1 MRARRLEWE
10 SVRALALQ
18 RLEAAGKGAAG
29 AGDER
34 RRLPAEERRRRRRD
48 WRLAALAFVVLAALL
63 AVEQELLAR
72 SRALP
77 IGSDTLLLV
86 LVHVSVILIG
96 LLVFLLARNA
106 VKLFVDRRAG
116 RFGSRLNTRF
126 VVSFVFATALS
137 STALFV
143 LSALLVSRAVNVWFE
158 LELSE
163 SLDQSVEIAEAYYA
177 EAEKRALF
185 FARQISQQIE
195 QDKLLGGN
203 DVEALRRF
211 VAKKQAEY
219 DLGVV
224 EVFNAQL
231 EELAI
236 ATHPEIA
243 VVAFDSPSSALIRAG
258 LEGVERS
265 VVEGAGPGDLVRAVV
280 PVRRAGAGR
289 AVEGV
294 VVVNRF
300 LPRAIGTR
308 VEAIRTTRAAYE
320 RLQPQAGT
328 FEGSML
334 MLLAMITL
342 SSVLFS
348 SWIGFRLAK
357 QVTEPIE
364 RLAGATAEVG
374 AGNLDVRVE
383 EGGRDEIAQLVDGF
397 NRMATDLSKNR
408 ADLERRRTQM
418 EIILRAVGAGVIS
431 LDADFAVRTINPQA
445 LRLLGVAQGEWVGR
459 KLGEML
465 GGHALETLSAML
477 HRLASG
483 PHETLR
489 RQMPVAVAGDVRTLN
504 WTVSRMHD
512 GSASAAG
519 FVVVV
524 DDVTEIMRVQRM
536 AAWRE
541 MARRIAHE
549 IKNPLTPI
557 QLTAQRLQ
565 RKLAPKISDP
575 EAASLLREG
584 TAAITAEVDAM
595 KHLLAEFS
603 SFARLPA
610 TDPAPTDLNKLVNE
624 VVELYR
630 GNASIEFKT
639 ELDPQLPMLD
649 LDRQQIRRVIL
660 NLVDN
665 AISAI
670 DEAGPGP
677 REVHVSTR
685 LDAAV
690 GTIHL
695 QVADTGA
702 GIRAEDRARLFE
714 PGFSTKRAGSGLGLA
729 IVSRI
734 VSDHSGYVRVVTN
747 RPRGSRFIV
756 ELPART
762 EAPWPRS

>member
-1 MRARRLEWE
+1 MTEAR
-10 SVRALALQ
+10 
-18 RLEAAGKGAAG
+18 KGAANNG
-29 AGDER
+29 GER
-34 RRLPAEERRRRRRD
+34 RGLPAVERRRRRRD
-48 WRLAALAFVVLAALL
+48 WRLAALAFVVVAALL
-63 AVEQELLAR
+63 AVEQELIAR
-72 SRALP
+72 SRTLP
-77 IGSDTLLLV
+77 IGSDTMLLA

-106 VKLFVDRRAG
+106 VKLFVDRRSG
-116 RFGSRLNTRF
+116 RFGARLNARF
-126 VVSFVFATALS
+126 VISFVFATALS
-137 STALFV
+137 SSALFV

-163 SLDQSVEIAEAYYA
+163 SLGQSVEVADAYYA
-177 EAEKRALF
+177 EAEESSLF
-185 FARQISQQIE
+185 FARRIASTLGE
-195 QDKLLGGN
+195 RHLLRPGELAG
-203 DVEALRRF
+203 LRRF
-211 VAKKQAEY
+211 VSEKQVEY

-224 EVFNAQL
+224 EVFNA
-231 EELAI
+231 ELAELAT
-236 ATHPEIA
+236 ATHPEVA
-243 VVAFDSPSSALIRAG
+243 VVAFESPSSALIRAG
-258 LEGVERS
+258 LLGEERS
-265 VVEGAGPGDLVRAVV
+265 VVEGAGPGELVRAVV
-280 PVRRAGAGR
+280 PVRRAGA
-289 AVEGV
+289 ANEIEGV

-308 VEAIRTTRAAYE
+308 VGAIRAALAAYE
-320 RLQPQAGT
+320 RLQPNKGT

-364 RLAGATAEVG
+364 RLAFATAEVG

-383 EGGRDEIAQLVDGF
+383 QGGRDEIAQLVGGF
-397 NRMATDLSKNR
+397 NRMATDLSRNR
-408 ADLERRRTQM
+408 EDLERRRAQM

-431 LDADFAVRTINPQA
+431 LDADFVVGTINPPA
-445 LRLLGVAQGEWVGR
+445 LRLLGVAPGEWVGK

-465 GGHALETLSAML
+465 GGHALQTLPALL

-489 RQMPVAVAGDVRTLN
+489 RQMPVAVAGEVRTLN
-504 WTVSRMHD
+504 WTLSRMHD
-512 GSASAAG
+512 ASGAAAG

-557 QLTAQRLQ
+557 QLSAQRLR
-565 RKLAPKISDP
+565 RKLQPKLSDP
-575 EAASLLREG
+575 ESAALLRES
-584 TAAITAEVDAM
+584 TDAITAEVEAM

-610 TDPAPTDLNKLVNE
+610 TDPVPTDLNKLVAE

-630 GNASIEFKT
+630 GNTTIEFTT
-639 ELDPQLPMLD
+639 ELDSTLPMLD

-660 NLVDN
+660 NLIDN
-665 AISAI
+665 AVAAI
-670 DEAGPGP
+670 DAAGSGP
-677 REVHVSTR
+677 RALRVSTR
-685 LDAAV
+685 LDASV

-734 VSDHSGYVRVVTN
+734 VSDHSGYVRVGAN

-756 ELPART
+756 ELPVRA

>member
-1 MRARRLEWE
+1 MAPT
-10 SVRALALQ
+10 
-18 RLEAAGKGAAG
+18 GAAKN
-29 AGDER
+29 GDVR
-34 RRLPAEERRRRRRD
+34 RGIPAVERRRRRRD
-48 WRLAALAFVVLAALL
+48 WRLAALAFIVFAALL
-63 AVEQELLAR
+63 AVERELITRTRTLPIASDILLLA
-72 SRALP
+72 
-77 IGSDTLLLV
+77 

-106 VKLFVDRRAG
+106 VKLFIDRRSG
-116 RFGSRLNTRF
+116 RFGSRLNARF
-126 VVSFVFATALS
+126 VISFVFATALS
-137 STALFV
+137 SSALFV

-163 SLDQSVEIAEAYYA
+163 SLGQSVEVADAYYA
-177 EAEKRALF
+177 EAEESSLF
-185 FARQISQQIE
+185 FARRIASTLGERQ
-195 QDKLLGGN
+195 LLRPVN
-203 DVEALRRF
+203 LEELRRF
-211 VAKKQAEY
+211 VSEKQAEY

-224 EVFNAQL
+224 EVFDV
-231 EELAI
+231 ELAELAT
-236 ATHPEIA
+236 ATHPEVA
-243 VVAFDSPSSALIRAG
+243 VVAFESPSSALIHAG

-265 VVEGAGPGDLVRAVV
+265 VVEGAGPGELVRAVV
-280 PVRRAGAGR
+280 PVRRAGA
-289 AVEGV
+289 ESEITGV

-308 VEAIRTTRAAYE
+308 VAAIRAAREAYE
-320 RLQPQAGT
+320 RLQPNKGT

-364 RLAGATAEVG
+364 RLAFATAEVG

-383 EGGRDEIAQLVDGF
+383 QGGRDEISQLVGGF
-397 NRMATDLSKNR
+397 NRMATDLSRNR
-408 ADLERRRTQM
+408 EDLERRRAQM
-418 EIILRAVGAGVIS
+418 EVILRAVGAGVIS
-431 LDADFAVRTINPQA
+431 LDADFVVRTINPPA
-445 LRLLGVAQGEWVGR
+445 LRLLDVAPGEWVGK

-465 GGHALETLSAML
+465 GGHALQMLPALL

-489 RQMPVAVAGDVRTLN
+489 RQMPVAVAGEVRTLN
-504 WTVSRMHD
+504 WTASRMHD
-512 GSASAAG
+512 ASGSAAG

-557 QLTAQRLQ
+557 QLTAQRLR
-565 RKLAPKISDP
+565 RKLEPKLSDP
-575 EAASLLREG
+575 ESAALLRES
-584 TAAITAEVDAM
+584 TDAITAEVEAM

-610 TDPAPTDLNKLVNE
+610 TDPVPTDLNKLVAE

-630 GNASIEFKT
+630 GNTTIEFTT
-639 ELDPQLPMLD
+639 ELDPALPMLD

-660 NLVDN
+660 NLIDN
-665 AISAI
+665 AVAAI
-670 DEAGPGP
+670 DAAGPGA
-677 REVHVSTR
+677 RAVRVSTR
-685 LDAAV
+685 LDASV

-695 QVADTGA
+695 QVTDTGA
-702 GIRAEDRARLFE
+702 GIRPEDRARLFE

-734 VSDHSGYVRVVTN
+734 VSDHSGYVRVGAN
-747 RPRGSRFIV
+747 RPRGSRFII
-756 ELPART
+756 ELPVRS

>member
-1 MRARRLEWE
+1 
-10 SVRALALQ
+10 VD
-18 RLEAAGKGAAG
+18 
-29 AGDER
+29 GDER
-34 RRLPAEERRRRRRD
+34 RGLPTVERRRRRRD
-48 WRLAALAFVVLAALL
+48 WRLAALAFLVLAGLL
-63 AVEQELLAR
+63 AVEQELITR
-72 SRALP
+72 SRTLP
-77 IGSDTLLLV
+77 IGSDTLLLA

-163 SLDQSVEIAEAYYA
+163 SLTQSVEVADAYYA
-177 EAEKRALF
+177 EAEESSLF
-185 FARQISQQIE
+185 FARRIASKIE
-195 QDKLLGGN
+195 EGNLLRTGEL
-203 DVEALRRF
+203 DALRGF
-211 VAKKQAEY
+211 VSAKQTEY

-224 EVFNAQL
+224 EVFNKEL
-231 EELAI
+231 EELAT
-236 ATHPEIA
+236 ATHPEVA

-280 PVRRAGAGR
+280 PVRSTGGGR
-289 AVEGV
+289 AVVGV

-300 LPRAIGTR
+300 MPRAIGTR
-308 VEAIRTTRAAYE
+308 VAAIRAARQAYE
-320 RLQPQAGT
+320 RLQPHKGT

-364 RLAGATAEVG
+364 RLAFATAEVG

-383 EGGRDEIAQLVDGF
+383 QGGRDEIAQLVDGF
-397 NRMATDLSKNR
+397 NRMATDLSLNR
-408 ADLERRRTQM
+408 EDLERRRAQM
-418 EIILRAVGAGVIS
+418 EIILRAVGAGVLS
-431 LDADFAVRTINPQA
+431 LDADFVVRTINPPA
-445 LRLLGVAQGEWVGR
+445 LRLLGVAPGEWVGK

-465 GGHALETLSAML
+465 GGHALEALSAML

-483 PHETLR
+483 PRETLR
-489 RQMPVAVAGDVRTLN
+489 RQMPVAVAGEVRTLN
-504 WTVSRMHD
+504 WTASRIYD
-512 GSASAAG
+512 ASGSAAG

-557 QLTAQRLQ
+557 ALSAQRLR
-565 RKLAPKISDP
+565 RKLAPKLSDP
-575 EAASLLREG
+575 EDALLLRES
-584 TAAITAEVDAM
+584 TDAITAEVEAM

-610 TDPAPTDLNKLVNE
+610 TDPVPTDLNRLVSE

-630 GNASIEFKT
+630 GNTTIEFTT
-639 ELDPQLPMLD
+639 ELAPAVPMLD

-660 NLVDN
+660 NLIDN
-665 AISAI
+665 AVAAI

-677 REVHVSTR
+677 RAVRVSTR
-685 LDAAV
+685 LDGAV

-702 GIRAEDRARLFE
+702 GIRPEDRARLFE

-734 VSDHSGYVRVVTN
+734 VSDHSGYVRVAAN

-756 ELPART
+756 ELPVRT

>member
-1 MRARRLEWE
+1 MK
-10 SVRALALQ
+10 
-18 RLEAAGKGAAG
+18 AAPKGAAKKS
-29 AGDER
+29 DER
-34 RRLPAEERRRRRRD
+34 RGIPAVERRRRRRD
-48 WRLAALAFVVLAALL
+48 WRLAAVAFIVFAALL
-63 AVEQELLAR
+63 AVERELITRTR
-72 SRALP
+72 SLP
-77 IGSDTLLLV
+77 IGSDMLLLA

-106 VKLFVDRRAG
+106 VKLFVDRRSG
-116 RFGSRLNTRF
+116 RFGSRLNARF
-126 VVSFVFATALS
+126 VISFVFATALS
-137 STALFV
+137 SSALFL

-163 SLDQSVEIAEAYYA
+163 SLGQSVEVADAYYA
-177 EAEKRALF
+177 EAEESSLFQARRIASALGE
-185 FARQISQQIE
+185 RHLLRPGNLE
-195 QDKLLGGN
+195 Q
-203 DVEALRRF
+203 LRRF
-211 VAKKQAEY
+211 VGEKQAEY
-219 DLGVV
+219 NLGVV
-224 EVFNAQL
+224 EVFDAEL
-231 EELAI
+231 VELAT
-236 ATHPEIA
+236 ATHPEVA
-243 VVAFDSPSSALIRAG
+243 VVAFESPSSALIRAG

-265 VVEGAGPGDLVRAVV
+265 LVEGAGPGELVRAVA
-280 PVRRAGAGR
+280 PIRRAGAESEV
-289 AVEGV
+289 AGV

-308 VEAIRTTRAAYE
+308 VAAIRAARVAYE
-320 RLQPQAGT
+320 RLQPNKGT

-364 RLAGATAEVG
+364 RLAFATAEVG

-383 EGGRDEIAQLVDGF
+383 QGGRDEIAQLVAGF
-397 NRMATDLSKNR
+397 NRMATDLSRNR
-408 ADLERRRTQM
+408 EDLERRRAQM

-431 LDADFAVRTINPQA
+431 LDADFVVRTINPPA
-445 LRLLGVAQGEWVGR
+445 LRLLEVAPGEWVGK

-465 GGHALETLSAML
+465 GGHALQTLPTL
-477 HRLASG
+477 LQRLASG

-489 RQMPVAVAGDVRTLN
+489 RQMPVAVAGEVRTLN
-504 WTVSRMHD
+504 WTASRMHD
-512 GSASAAG
+512 ASGSAAG

-557 QLTAQRLQ
+557 QLSAQRLR
-565 RKLAPKISDP
+565 RKLEPKLSDP
-575 EAASLLREG
+575 ESAALLRES
-584 TAAITAEVDAM
+584 TDAITAEVEAM

-610 TDPAPTDLNKLVNE
+610 TDPVPTDLNKLVAE

-630 GNASIEFKT
+630 GNTTIEFTT
-639 ELDPQLPMLD
+639 ELDPALPMLD

-660 NLVDN
+660 NLIDN
-665 AISAI
+665 AVAAI
-670 DEAGPGP
+670 DVAGAGA
-677 REVHVSTR
+677 REVRVSTR
-685 LDAAV
+685 LDASV

-695 QVADTGA
+695 QVADSGA

-734 VSDHSGYVRVVTN
+734 VSDHSGYIRVGAN
-747 RPRGSRFIV
+747 RPRGSRFII
-756 ELPART
+756 ELPVRA
-762 EAPWPRS
+762 EVPWPRS

>member
-1 MRARRLEWE
+1 MNEPRKGPAPWSGERRGLPA
-10 SVRALALQ
+10 V
-18 RLEAAGKGAAG
+18 
-29 AGDER
+29 ER
-34 RRLPAEERRRRRRD
+34 RRVRRD
-48 WRLAALAFVVLAALL
+48 WRLAAVAFVVIAALL
-63 AVEQELLAR
+63 AVEQELIAR
-72 SRALP
+72 SRTLP
-77 IGSDTLLLV
+77 IGSDTMLLA
-86 LVHVSVILIG
+86 LVHVSVMLIG

-106 VKLFVDRRAG
+106 VKLFVDRRSG
-116 RFGSRLNTRF
+116 RFGSRLNARF
-126 VVSFVFATALS
+126 VISFVFATALS
-137 STALFV
+137 SSALFV

-163 SLDQSVEIAEAYYA
+163 SLSQSVEVADAYYA
-177 EAEKRALF
+177 EAEASSLV
-185 FARQISQQIE
+185 FARRIASRLGE
-195 QDKLLGGN
+195 SELLRPGKL
-203 DVEALRRF
+203 EALRSF
-211 VAKKQAEY
+211 VSEKRAEY

-224 EVFNAQL
+224 EVFNAEL
-231 EELAI
+231 VELAT
-236 ATHPEIA
+236 ATHPEVA
-243 VVAFDSPSSALIRAG
+243 VVAFESPSSTLIRAG
-258 LEGVERS
+258 LAGEERS
-265 VVEGAGPGDLVRAVV
+265 VVEGAGPGELVRAVV
-280 PVRRAGAGR
+280 PVRRAGA
-289 AVEGV
+289 ASQIDGV

-308 VEAIRTTRAAYE
+308 VEAIRAAMAAYE
-320 RLQPQAGT
+320 RLQPSKGT

-364 RLAGATAEVG
+364 RLAFATAEVG

-383 EGGRDEIAQLVDGF
+383 QGGRDEIAQLVGGF
-397 NRMATDLSKNR
+397 NRMATDLSRNR
-408 ADLERRRTQM
+408 EDLERRRAQM

-431 LDADFAVRTINPQA
+431 LDADFVVRTINPPA
-445 LRLLGVAQGEWVGR
+445 LRLLGAAPGEWVGK

-465 GGHALETLSAML
+465 GGNALQTLPALL

-489 RQMPVAVAGDVRTLN
+489 RQMPVAVEGEVRTLN
-504 WTVSRMHD
+504 WTLSRMHD
-512 GSASAAG
+512 ASGAAAG

-557 QLTAQRLQ
+557 QLSAQRLR
-565 RKLAPKISDP
+565 RKLMPALADP
-575 EAASLLREG
+575 ESAALLRES
-584 TAAITAEVDAM
+584 TDAITAEVEAM

-610 TDPAPTDLNKLVNE
+610 TDPVPTDLKKLVAE

-630 GNASIEFKT
+630 GNTSIEFTT
-639 ELDPQLPMLD
+639 ELDPGLPMLD

-660 NLVDN
+660 NLIDN
-665 AISAI
+665 AVAAI
-670 DEAGPGP
+670 DAAGPGA
-677 REVHVSTR
+677 REIRVSTR
-685 LDAAV
+685 LDASV

-695 QVADTGA
+695 EVADTGA

-734 VSDHSGYVRVVTN
+734 VSDHSGYVRVAAN
-747 RPRGSRFIV
+747 RPRGTRFIV
-756 ELPART
+756 ELPVRA

>member
-1 MRARRLEWE
+1 LKAAPKGPAVNGDDRL
-10 SVRALALQ
+10 
-18 RLEAAGKGAAG
+18 G
-29 AGDER
+29 
-34 RRLPAEERRRRRRD
+34 LPAVERRRRRRD
-48 WRLAALAFVVLAALL
+48 WRLAAVAFVVLAALL
-63 AVEQELLAR
+63 AVEREVITR
-72 SRALP
+72 SRTLP
-77 IGSDTLLLV
+77 IGSDSLLLV

-116 RFGSRLNTRF
+116 RFGARLNTRF

-163 SLDQSVEIAEAYYA
+163 SLGQSVEVADAYYA
-177 EAEKRALF
+177 EAQESSLF
-185 FARQISQQIE
+185 FARRIASKIE
-195 QDKLLGGN
+195 EQNLFRANELH
-203 DVEALRRF
+203 ELRAF
-211 VAKKQAEY
+211 VSAKQAEY

-224 EVFNAQL
+224 EVFNKEL
-231 EELAI
+231 EELAT
-236 ATHPEIA
+236 ATHPEVA

-265 VVEGAGPGDLVRAVV
+265 VVDTAGPGDLVRAVV
-280 PVRRAGAGR
+280 PVRRTGGGR
-289 AVEGV
+289 DVVGV

-300 LPRAIGTR
+300 MPRSIGTR
-308 VEAIRTTRAAYE
+308 VAAIRAARQAYD
-320 RLQPQAGT
+320 RLQPHKGT

-364 RLAGATAEVG
+364 RLAFATAEVG

-383 EGGRDEIAQLVDGF
+383 QGGRDEIAQLVDGF
-397 NRMATDLSKNR
+397 NRMATDLSASR
-408 ADLERRRTQM
+408 EDLERRRVQM
-418 EIILRAVGAGVIS
+418 EIILRAVGAGVLS
-431 LDADFAVRTINPQA
+431 LDADFVVRTINPPA
-445 LRLLGVAQGEWVGR
+445 LRLLGVAPGEWVGK

-465 GGHALETLSAML
+465 GGHALEALSAML

-483 PHETLR
+483 PRETLR
-489 RQMPVAVAGDVRTLN
+489 RQMPVAVGGEVRTLN
-504 WTVSRMHD
+504 WTASRIYD
-512 GSASAAG
+512 AGGSAAG

-557 QLTAQRLQ
+557 ALSAQRLR
-565 RKLAPKISDP
+565 RKLAPKLSDP
-575 EAASLLREG
+575 ESAALLRES
-584 TAAITAEVDAM
+584 TDAITAEVEAM

-610 TDPAPTDLNKLVNE
+610 TDPVPTDLNKLVSE

-630 GNASIEFKT
+630 GNTTIEFTT
-639 ELDPQLPMLD
+639 ELSPAVPMLD

-660 NLVDN
+660 NLIDN
-665 AISAI
+665 AVAAI

-677 REVHVSTR
+677 RAVRVSTR

-702 GIRAEDRARLFE
+702 GIRPEDRARLFE

-734 VSDHSGYVRVVTN
+734 VSDHSGYVRVAAN

-756 ELPART
+756 ELPVRT

>member
-1 MRARRLEWE
+1 MKAAR
-10 SVRALALQ
+10 
-18 RLEAAGKGAAG
+18 KGAAKN
-29 AGDER
+29 GDER
-34 RRLPAEERRRRRRD
+34 RGLPAVERRRRRRD
-48 WRLAALAFVVLAALL
+48 WRLAALAFIVFAALL
-63 AVEQELLAR
+63 AVERELITR
-72 SRALP
+72 TRTLP
-77 IGSDTLLLV
+77 IGSDMLLLA

-106 VKLFVDRRAG
+106 VKLFVDRRSG
-116 RFGSRLNTRF
+116 RFGSRLNARF
-126 VVSFVFATALS
+126 VISFVFATALS
-137 STALFV
+137 SSALFV

-163 SLDQSVEIAEAYYA
+163 SLGQSVEVADAYYA
-177 EAEKRALF
+177 EAEESSLF
-185 FARQISQQIE
+185 FARRIANTLGE
-195 QDKLLGGN
+195 RHLLRPGN
-203 DVEALRRF
+203 LEELRRF
-211 VAKKQAEY
+211 VSGKQAEY
-219 DLGVV
+219 NLGVV
-224 EVFNAQL
+224 EVFDA
-231 EELAI
+231 ELAELAT
-236 ATHPEIA
+236 ATHPEVA
-243 VVAFDSPSSALIRAG
+243 VVAFESPSSALIQAG

-265 VVEGAGPGDLVRAVV
+265 VVEDAGPGELVRAVV
-280 PVRRAGAGR
+280 PVRRAGGESEIA
-289 AVEGV
+289 GV

-300 LPRAIGTR
+300 LPRAIGAR
-308 VEAIRTTRAAYE
+308 VTAIRAAREAYE
-320 RLQPQAGT
+320 RLQPNKGT

-364 RLAGATAEVG
+364 RLAFATAEVG

-383 EGGRDEIAQLVDGF
+383 QGGRDEIAQLVGGF
-397 NRMATDLSKNR
+397 NRMATDLSRNR
-408 ADLERRRTQM
+408 EDLERRRAQM

-431 LDADFAVRTINPQA
+431 LDADFVVRTINPPA
-445 LRLLGVAQGEWVGR
+445 LRLLEVAPGEWVGK

-465 GGHALETLSAML
+465 GGHALQTLPAL
-477 HRLASG
+477 LQRLASG

-489 RQMPVAVAGDVRTLN
+489 RQMPVAVAGEVRTLN
-504 WTVSRMHD
+504 WTASRMHD
-512 GSASAAG
+512 ASGSAAG

-557 QLTAQRLQ
+557 QLSAQRLR
-565 RKLAPKISDP
+565 RKLEPKLADP
-575 EAASLLREG
+575 ESAALLRES
-584 TAAITAEVDAM
+584 TDAIMAEVEAM

-610 TDPAPTDLNKLVNE
+610 TDPVPTDLNKLVAE

-630 GNASIEFKT
+630 GNTTIEFTT
-639 ELDPQLPMLD
+639 ELDPALPMLD

-660 NLVDN
+660 NLIDN
-665 AISAI
+665 AVAAI
-670 DEAGPGP
+670 DTAGPGA
-677 REVHVSTR
+677 RAVRVSTR
-685 LDAAV
+685 LDASV

-702 GIRAEDRARLFE
+702 GIRPEDRARLFE

-734 VSDHSGYVRVVTN
+734 VSDHSGYVRVGAN
-747 RPRGSRFIV
+747 RPRGSRFII
-756 ELPART
+756 ELPVRA

>member
-1 MRARRLEWE
+1 MKAP
-10 SVRALALQ
+10 S
-18 RLEAAGKGAAG
+18 KGPATNG
-29 AGDER
+29 EER
-34 RRLPAEERRRRRRD
+34 RGLPAVERRRRRRD
-48 WRLAALAFVVLAALL
+48 WRLAAVAFAVLAALL
-63 AVEQELLAR
+63 AVEQELITR
-72 SRALP
+72 SRTLP
-77 IGSDTLLLV
+77 IGSDTLLLA
-86 LVHVSVILIG
+86 LVHVSVMLIG

-163 SLDQSVEIAEAYYA
+163 SLGQSVEVADAYYA
-177 EAEKRALF
+177 EAEQSSLF
-185 FARQISQQIE
+185 FARRIAS
-195 QDKLLGGN
+195 KLEERRLLRPEAL
-203 DVEALRRF
+203 DALRRF
-211 VAKKQAEY
+211 VAEKQGEY
-219 DLGVV
+219 NLGVV
-224 EVFNAQL
+224 EVFNA
-231 EELAI
+231 ELVALAT
-236 ATHPEIA
+236 ATHPEVA
-243 VVAFDSPSSALIRAG
+243 VVAFESSSSALIRAA

-280 PVRRAGAGR
+280 PVRASGAGR

-308 VEAIRTTRAAYE
+308 VTAIRAARQAYE
-320 RLQPQAGT
+320 RLQPDKGT

-364 RLAGATAEVG
+364 RLAFATAEVG

-383 EGGRDEIAQLVDGF
+383 QGGRDEIAQLVAGF
-397 NRMATDLSKNR
+397 NRMATDLSRNR
-408 ADLERRRTQM
+408 EDLERRRAQM
-418 EIILRAVGAGVIS
+418 EIILRAVGAGVLS
-431 LDADFAVRTINPQA
+431 LDADFVVRTINPPA
-445 LRLLGVAQGEWVGR
+445 LRLLGVAPGEWIDK

-465 GGHALETLSAML
+465 GGHALETLMALL

-483 PHETLR
+483 PQETLR
-489 RQMPVAVAGDVRTLN
+489 RQMPVAVAGEVRTLN
-504 WTVSRMHD
+504 WTASRMHD
-512 GSASAAG
+512 ASGSAAG

-541 MARRIAHE
+541 LARRIAHE
-549 IKNPLTPI
+549 IRNPLTPI
-557 QLTAQRLQ
+557 QLSAQRLR
-565 RKLAPKISDP
+565 RKLEPKLTDP
-575 EAASLLREG
+575 ESAALLRES
-584 TAAITAEVDAM
+584 TDAITAEVDAM

-610 TDPAPTDLNKLVNE
+610 TDPVPTDLNKLVAE

-630 GNASIEFKT
+630 GNTTIEFT
-639 ELDPQLPMLD
+639 AELDPAVPMLD
-649 LDRQQIRRVIL
+649 LDRLQIRRVIL
-660 NLVDN
+660 NLIDN
-665 AISAI
+665 AVAAI

-677 REVHVSTR
+677 REVRVSTR
-685 LDAAV
+685 LDGAV

-702 GIRAEDRARLFE
+702 GIRPEDRARVFE

-734 VSDHSGYVRVVTN
+734 VSDHSGYVRVAAS

-756 ELPART
+756 ELPVRT

>member
-1 MRARRLEWE
+1 MRLARVDAQSRA
-10 SVRALALQ
+10 ALALQ
-18 RLEAAGKGAAG
+18 RLEAEGKGVAG
-29 AGDER
+29 SGDER

-48 WRLAALAFVVLAALL
+48 WRLAAVAFVVLAALL

-163 SLDQSVEIAEAYYA
+163 SLDQSVEIAETYYE
-177 EAEKRALF
+177 EAEKRSLF
-185 FARQISQQIE
+185 FARRIAEQIGRQG
-195 QDKLLGGN
+195 LLAG

-211 VAKKQAEY
+211 VAEKQTEY

-224 EVFNAQL
+224 EVFNVAA

-258 LEGVERS
+258 LEGEERS

-280 PVRRAGAGR
+280 PVRRAGPGR

-328 FEGSML
+328 FEGSIL

-364 RLAGATAEVG
+364 RLAGATAEVA

-383 EGGRDEIAQLVDGF
+383 QGGRDEIAQLVDGF
-397 NRMATDLSKNR
+397 NRMATDLSRNR

-465 GGHALETLSAML
+465 GGHALEMLSTML
-477 HRLASG
+477 HRLAAG

-504 WTVSRMHD
+504 WTVSRVQD
-512 GSASAAG
+512 TSAPG
-519 FVVVV
+519 YVVVV

-565 RKLAPKISDP
+565 RKLAPKLADP

-595 KHLLAEFS
+595 KHLLTEFS

-610 TDPAPTDLNKLVNE
+610 TDPVPTDLNKLVGE

-639 ELDPQLPMLD
+639 ELDPHLPMLD

-665 AISAI
+665 AIAAI
-670 DEAGPGP
+670 DEAGSGP

-702 GIRAEDRARLFE
+702 GVRAEDRARLFE

-734 VSDHSGYVRVVTN
+734 VSDHSGYVRVVAN

>member
-1 MRARRLEWE
+1 MDPAIKPTPPAPEARAPLGP
-10 SVRALALQ
+10 L
-18 RLEAAGKGAAG
+18 
-29 AGDER
+29 
-34 RRLPAEERRRRRRD
+34 ERRRRRRD
-48 WRLAALAFVVLAALL
+48 WRLAALALGVLALL
-63 AVEQELLAR
+63 FTVEQELLT
-72 SRALP
+72 RAHSLP
-77 IGSDTLLLV
+77 LASDTVLLAILN
-86 LVHVSVILIG
+86 VSVALIG
-96 LLVFLLARNA
+96 LLVFLLSRNV

-116 RFGSRLNTRF
+116 RFGSKLNTRF
-126 VVSFVFATALS
+126 VTSFVFATALS

-143 LSALLVSRAVNVWFE
+143 LSALLVSRAVSVWFD
-158 LELSE
+158 LELSD
-163 SLDQSVEIAEAYYA
+163 SLGQSLEVADAYYG
-177 EAEKRALF
+177 EAQETSLF
-185 FARQISQQIE
+185 FARRIASQLGE
-195 QDKLLGGN
+195 RGLLAPA
-203 DVEALRRF
+203 ALEGLHRF
-211 VAKKQAEY
+211 VSEKQAEY

-224 EVFNAQL
+224 EVFNRDL
-231 EELAI
+231 EELATATAPEVAVI
-236 ATHPEIA
+236 AFEAPT
-243 VVAFDSPSSALIRAG
+243 SALIRAG
-258 LEGVERS
+258 LEGAERS
-265 VVEGAGPGDLVRAVV
+265 VIQGAGPGELVRAVV
-280 PVRRAGAGR
+280 PVHARGGAR
-289 AVEGV
+289 EIVGV

-300 LPRAIGTR
+300 LPHGISAR
-308 VEAIRTTRAAYE
+308 VAGIREARAAYE
-320 RLQPQAGT
+320 RLQPRKGT

-334 MLLAMITL
+334 LLLAMITL

-364 RLAGATAEVG
+364 QLAGATAEVA

-383 EGGRDEIAQLVDGF
+383 RGGGDEIAALVDGF
-397 NRMATDLSKNR
+397 NRMATDLAKNR

-418 EIILRAVGAGVIS
+418 EIILGAVGAGVLS
-431 LDADFAVRTINPQA
+431 LDADFAVRTINPPA
-445 LRLLGVAQGEWVGR
+445 LRLLGVAQGEWVGK

-465 GGHALETLSAML
+465 TGPVLEALSGLL

-483 PHETLR
+483 PQETLR
-489 RQMPVAVAGDVRTLN
+489 RQMPIAVAGEVRTLN
-504 WTVSRMHD
+504 WTASRMHD
-512 GSASAAG
+512 AAGTAAG

-524 DDVTEIMRVQRM
+524 DDVTELMRVQRM

-557 QLTAQRLQ
+557 QLSAQRLR
-565 RKLAPKISDP
+565 RKLAGKLADP
-575 EAASLLREG
+575 ESAALLRES
-584 TAAITAEVDAM
+584 TDAITAEVEAM

-610 TDPAPTDLNKLVNE
+610 TDPAPTDLNRLVAE

-630 GNASIEFKT
+630 GNATIEFT
-639 ELDPQLPMLD
+639 TALDPAVPMLD

-660 NLVDN
+660 NLIDN
-665 AISAI
+665 AVAAI

-677 REVHVSTR
+677 RKVGVSTR
-685 LDAAV
+685 VDAAV

-702 GIRAEDRARLFE
+702 GIKPEDRSRLFE
-714 PGFSTKRAGSGLGLA
+714 AGFSTKRAGTGLGLA

-734 VSDHSGYVRVVTN
+734 VSDHSGYVRVAAN

-756 ELPART
+756 ELPLRS

>member
-1 MRARRLEWE
+1 LKVAPT
-10 SVRALALQ
+10 
-18 RLEAAGKGAAG
+18 GAAKN
-29 AGDER
+29 GDVR
-34 RRLPAEERRRRRRD
+34 RGIPAVERRRRRRD
-48 WRLAALAFVVLAALL
+48 WRLAALAFIVFAALL
-63 AVEQELLAR
+63 AVERELITRTRTLPIASDILLLA
-72 SRALP
+72 
-77 IGSDTLLLV
+77 

-106 VKLFVDRRAG
+106 VKLFIDRRSG
-116 RFGSRLNTRF
+116 RFGSRLNARF
-126 VVSFVFATALS
+126 VISFVFATALS
-137 STALFV
+137 SSALFV

-163 SLDQSVEIAEAYYA
+163 SLGQSVEVADAYYA
-177 EAEKRALF
+177 EAEESSLF
-185 FARQISQQIE
+185 FARRIASTLGERQ
-195 QDKLLGGN
+195 LLRPGN
-203 DVEALRRF
+203 LEELRRF
-211 VAKKQAEY
+211 VSEKQAEY

-224 EVFNAQL
+224 EVFDV
-231 EELAI
+231 ELAELAT
-236 ATHPEIA
+236 ATHPEVA
-243 VVAFDSPSSALIRAG
+243 VVAFESPSSALIHAG

-265 VVEGAGPGDLVRAVV
+265 VVEGAGPGELVRAVV
-280 PVRRAGAGR
+280 PVRRAGA
-289 AVEGV
+289 ESEITGV

-308 VEAIRTTRAAYE
+308 VAAIRAAREAYE
-320 RLQPQAGT
+320 RLQPNKGT

-364 RLAGATAEVG
+364 RLAFATAEVG

-383 EGGRDEIAQLVDGF
+383 QGGRDEISQLVGGF
-397 NRMATDLSKNR
+397 NRMATDLSRNR
-408 ADLERRRTQM
+408 EDLERRRAQM
-418 EIILRAVGAGVIS
+418 EVILRAVGAGVIS
-431 LDADFAVRTINPQA
+431 LDADFVVRTINPPA
-445 LRLLGVAQGEWVGR
+445 LRLLDVAPGEWVGK

-465 GGHALETLSAML
+465 GGHALQML
-477 HRLASG
+477 PALLQRLASG

-489 RQMPVAVAGDVRTLN
+489 RQMPVAVAGEVRTLN
-504 WTVSRMHD
+504 WTASRMHD
-512 GSASAAG
+512 ASGSAAG

-557 QLTAQRLQ
+557 QLTAQRLR
-565 RKLAPKISDP
+565 RKLEPKLSDP
-575 EAASLLREG
+575 ESAALLRES
-584 TAAITAEVDAM
+584 TDAITAEVEAM

-610 TDPAPTDLNKLVNE
+610 TDPVPTDLNKLVAE

-630 GNASIEFKT
+630 GNTTIEFTT
-639 ELDPQLPMLD
+639 ELDPALPMLD

-660 NLVDN
+660 NLIDN
-665 AISAI
+665 AVAAI
-670 DEAGPGP
+670 DAAGPGA
-677 REVHVSTR
+677 RAVRVSTR
-685 LDAAV
+685 LDASV

-695 QVADTGA
+695 QVTDTGA
-702 GIRAEDRARLFE
+702 GIRPEDRARLFE

-734 VSDHSGYVRVVTN
+734 VSDHSGYVRVGAN
-747 RPRGSRFIV
+747 RPRGSRFII
-756 ELPART
+756 ELPVRS